1 MADNLLVLHRA
12 NAQPTAGYLMTAIF
26 TPLILCGGSGTRLWP
41 VSRHAHPKQFA
52 DLGLPASLFRM
63 TLDRAREATEQPSV
77 IVCGEAHRFYVQEQ
91 LAGDAARAVLIEPA
105 ARNTTAAVLAACL
118 ALPPDTLVFMMP
130 SDHYM
135 PDHSLLKQVVGQATS
150 LAQAGYLV
158 QLGITARSPATSY
171 GYIGPGDAVGA
182 AYRIRHMKEK
192 PSANEARDLVEAGYL
207 WNSGMLLFKVSTLLA
222 EAEAHCPAVL
232 EATQAAMSQAK
243 QSSAGYITPPL
254 DAYTLIESISLDYAI
269 LEKTDKAVV
278 LPYAGTWSDLG
289 TWASLHEHPAKDA
302 HGNVLK
308 GDVVMADSQNSLV
321 LANHRLVC
329 VAGLS
334 DVVVVETPDAVLVTD
349 KRNPEGVKAV
359 VATLQARG
367 HGAAILPHR
376 VHRPWGWYES
386 LTKDERHQSKR
397 LHLNAGAAISLQYH
411 LRRAEHWV
419 VIQGTATVQLDDQTL
434 TLNPGESV
442 FIPKGATHRLAAPA
456 GEVEL
461 IEVQTGDYF
470 GEADI
475 IRLSDIY
482 ERT

>member
-1 MADNLLVLHRA
+1 
-12 NAQPTAGYLMTAIF
+12 MTAIF

-41 VSRHAHPKQFA
+41 VSRQAHPKQFA
-52 DLGLPASLFRM
+52 DLGLSDSLFRM
-63 TLDRAREATEQPSV
+63 TLNRAQAATEQPSL

-91 LAGDAARAVLIEPA
+91 LGGEASQAILIEPA
-105 ARNTTAAVLAACL
+105 ARNTTAAVLGGCL
-118 ALPPDTLVFMMP
+118 TLPPDALVFMMP
-130 SDHYM
+130 SDHYL
-135 PDHSLLKQVVGQATS
+135 PDHQLLKQVVRQAAP
-150 LAQAGYLV
+150 LAIAGYLV
-158 QLGITARSPATSY
+158 QLGVTARSPATGY
-171 GYIGPGDAVGA
+171 GYIGPGKAVGA

-192 PSANEARDLVEAGYL
+192 PTSEEALRLVEEGYL
-207 WNSGMLLFKVSTLLA
+207 WNSGMLMFKVSTLLA

-232 EATQAAMSQAK
+232 EATRTAMAQAK
-243 QSSAGYITPPL
+243 HSSTGHITPPL
-254 DAYTLIESISLDYAI
+254 DAYTQIESISLDYAI

-302 HGNVLK
+302 HGNVLT
-308 GDVVMADSQNSLV
+308 GDVVMEDSQDSLV
-321 LANHRLVC
+321 LASHRLVC
-329 VAGLS
+329 VAGLK

-367 HGAAILPHR
+367 HSAAALPHR
-376 VHRPWGWYES
+376 VRRPWGWYES

-419 VIQGTATVQLDDQTL
+419 VIQGTATVQLNDQTL

-456 GEVEL
+456 GEVQL

-470 GEADI
+470 GEDDI
-475 IRLSDIY
+475 IRLADIY

>member
-1 MADNLLVLHRA
+1 
-12 NAQPTAGYLMTAIF
+12 MTAIF

-41 VSRHAHPKQFA
+41 VSRQAHPKQFA
-52 DLGLPASLFRM
+52 DLGLSDSLFRM
-63 TLDRAREATEQPSV
+63 TLDRAHAATECPSL

-91 LAGDAARAVLIEPA
+91 LGGEASRAILIEPA
-105 ARNTTAAVLAACL
+105 ARNTTAAVLGACL
-118 ALPPDTLVFMMP
+118 TLSPDALVFMMP

-135 PDHSLLKQVVGQATS
+135 PDHQLLKQVVRQAAP

-171 GYIGPGDAVGA
+171 GYIGPGEAVGA

-192 PSANEARDLVEAGYL
+192 PSSAEALRLVKEGYL
-207 WNSGMLLFKVSTLLA
+207 WNSGMLMFKVSTLLA
-222 EAEAHCPAVL
+222 EAGAHCPAVL
-232 EATQAAMSQAK
+232 EATRTAMAQAK
-243 QSSAGYITPPL
+243 HSITGHITPPL
-254 DAYTLIESISLDYAI
+254 DAYTQIESISLDYAI

-302 HGNVLK
+302 HGNVLT
-308 GDVVMADSQNSLV
+308 GDVVMEDSQDSLV
-321 LANHRLVC
+321 LASHRLVC
-329 VAGLS
+329 VAGLK

-367 HGAAILPHR
+367 HSAAALPHR
-376 VHRPWGWYES
+376 VRRPWGWYES

-419 VIQGTATVQLDDQTL
+419 VIQGTATVQLNDQTL

-456 GEVEL
+456 GEVQL

-470 GEADI
+470 GEDDI
-475 IRLSDIY
+475 IRLADIY

>member
-1 MADNLLVLHRA
+1 
-12 NAQPTAGYLMTAIF
+12 MTAIF

-41 VSRHAHPKQFA
+41 VSRQAHPKQFA
-52 DLGLPASLFRM
+52 DLGLSDSLFRM
-63 TLDRAREATEQPSV
+63 TLDRAHAATECPSL

-91 LAGDAARAVLIEPA
+91 LGGEASRAILIEPA
-105 ARNTTAAVLAACL
+105 ARNTTAAVLGACL
-118 ALPPDTLVFMMP
+118 TLSPDALVFMMP

-135 PDHSLLKQVVGQATS
+135 PDHQLLKQVVRQAAP

-171 GYIGPGDAVGA
+171 GYIGPGEAVGA

-192 PSANEARDLVEAGYL
+192 PSSAEALRLVKEGYL
-207 WNSGMLLFKVSTLLA
+207 WNSGMLMFKVSTLLA
-222 EAEAHCPAVL
+222 EAGAHCPAVL
-232 EATQAAMSQAK
+232 EATRTAMAQAK
-243 QSSAGYITPPL
+243 HSITGHITPPL
-254 DAYTLIESISLDYAI
+254 DAYTQIESISLDYAI

-302 HGNVLK
+302 HGNVLT
-308 GDVVMADSQNSLV
+308 GDVVMEDSQDSLV
-321 LANHRLVC
+321 LASNRLVC
-329 VAGLS
+329 VAGLK

-367 HGAAILPHR
+367 HSAAALPHR
-376 VHRPWGWYES
+376 VRRPWGWYES

-419 VIQGTATVQLDDQTL
+419 VIQGTATVQLNDQTL

-456 GEVEL
+456 GEVQL

-470 GEADI
+470 GEDDI
-475 IRLSDIY
+475 IRLADIY

>member
-1 MADNLLVLHRA
+1 
-12 NAQPTAGYLMTAIF
+12 MTTTF

-41 VSRHAHPKQFA
+41 VSRQAHPKQFA
-52 DLGLPASLFRM
+52 DLGLSDSLFRM
-63 TLDRAREATEQPSV
+63 TLNRAHAATEQPCLV
-77 IVCGEAHRFYVQEQ
+77 VCGEAHRFYVQEQ
-91 LAGDAARAVLIEPA
+91 LGEAATRAILIEPA

-118 ALPPDTLVFMMP
+118 ELSPDALVFMMP

-135 PDHSLLKQVVGQATS
+135 PDHQLLKQVVRQAAP
-150 LAQAGYLV
+150 LAKAGYLV
-158 QLGITARSPATSY
+158 QLGITARFPATSY
-171 GYIGPGDAVGA
+171 GYIGPGEAVGA

-192 PSANEARDLVEAGYL
+192 PSPAEALRLVDEGYL
-207 WNSGMLLFKVSTLLA
+207 WNSGMLMFKVSTLLA
-222 EAEAHCPAVL
+222 EAGAHCPAVL
-232 EATQAAMSQAK
+232 EATRTAMAQAK
-243 QSSAGYITPPL
+243 HSSTGHITPPL
-254 DAYTLIESISLDYAI
+254 DAYTQIQSISLDYAI

-278 LPYAGTWSDLG
+278 LPYEGTWSDLG

-302 HGNVLK
+302 HGNVLT
-308 GDVVMADSQNSLV
+308 GDVVMEDSQDSLV
-321 LANHRLVC
+321 LASHRLVC
-329 VAGLS
+329 VAGLK

-367 HGAAILPHR
+367 HSAAALPHR
-376 VHRPWGWYES
+376 VRRPWGWYES

-419 VIQGTATVQLDDQTL
+419 VIQGTATVQLNDQTL

-456 GEVEL
+456 GEVQL

-470 GEADI
+470 GEDDI
-475 IRLSDIY
+475 IRLADIY

>member
-1 MADNLLVLHRA
+1 MKAFSTQVATYGDMHSR
-12 NAQPTAGYLMTAIF
+12 
-26 TPLILCGGSGTRLWP
+26 ILN
-41 VSRHAHPKQFA
+41 
-52 DLGLPASLFRM
+52 DL
-63 TLDRAREATEQPSV
+63 D
-77 IVCGEAHRFYVQEQ
+77 
-91 LAGDAARAVLIEPA
+91 
-105 ARNTTAAVLAACL
+105 
-118 ALPPDTLVFMMP
+118 
-130 SDHYM
+130 
-135 PDHSLLKQVVGQATS
+135 
-150 LAQAGYLV
+150 
-158 QLGITARSPATSY
+158 
-171 GYIGPGDAVGA
+171 
-182 AYRIRHMKEK
+182 
-192 PSANEARDLVEAGYL
+192 
-207 WNSGMLLFKVSTLLA
+207 TLLA

-232 EATQAAMSQAK
+232 EATRTAMAQATH
-243 QSSAGYITPPL
+243 SSTGHITPPL
-254 DAYTLIESISLDYAI
+254 DAYTQIESISLDYAI

-302 HGNVLK
+302 HGNVLT
-308 GDVVMADSQNSLV
+308 GDVVMEDSQDSLV
-321 LANHRLVC
+321 LASHRLVC
-329 VAGLS
+329 VAGLK

-367 HGAAILPHR
+367 HSAAALPHR
-376 VHRPWGWYES
+376 VRRPWGWYES

-419 VIQGTATVQLDDQTL
+419 VIQGTATVQLNDQTL

-456 GEVEL
+456 GEVQL

-470 GEADI
+470 GEDDI
-475 IRLSDIY
+475 IRLADIY